1 MQTIK
6 HKKPLKINDFLLFF
20 LYVIVLV
27 IIENWY
33 LEVYLQK
40 KKNEKLILAIVYISI
55 CEMCMLC

>member
-40 KKNEKLILAIVYISI
+40 KEKLILAIVYISI
-55 CEMCMLC
+55 CVMCMLC